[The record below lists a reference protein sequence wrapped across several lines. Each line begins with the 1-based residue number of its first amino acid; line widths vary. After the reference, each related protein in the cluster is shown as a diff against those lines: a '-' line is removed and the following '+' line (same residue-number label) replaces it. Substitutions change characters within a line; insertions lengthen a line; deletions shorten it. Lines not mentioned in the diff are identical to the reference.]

1 MHKISTQMIYVN
13 GTHPS
18 CWPSGGQWS
27 FFFFYLGVT
36 FIYNLNSNAKHLNAL
51 STAWLLLVYL
61 HQLLMINLPINISSK
76 NSEQPQENSSICV
89 VSRLVKSIG
98 IEEVL
103 YLQFIRFIKLW
114 PGKVGT
120 QKNESIADK
129 RMAHSKSSCREGVG
143 TLCINWHI
151 VSLKEFPFRLQ

>member
-1 MHKISTQMIYVN
+1 MLMVRTLVVDLVEVN
-13 GTHPS
+13 GHFFLSWSDIYLQPQFQCQTFERTHN
-18 CWPSGGQWS
+18 C
-27 FFFFYLGVT
+27 
-36 FIYNLNSNAKHLNAL
+36 L
-51 STAWLLLVYL
+51 SL

-76 NSEQPQENSSICV
+76 NSKQPQENSSICV

-98 IEEVL
+98 VEEVL

-151 VSLKEFPFRLQ
+151 VSLKESPFGLQ